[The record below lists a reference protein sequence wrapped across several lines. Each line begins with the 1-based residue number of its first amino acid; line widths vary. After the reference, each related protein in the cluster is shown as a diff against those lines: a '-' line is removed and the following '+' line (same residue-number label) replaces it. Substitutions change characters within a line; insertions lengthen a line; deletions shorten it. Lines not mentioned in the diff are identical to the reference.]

1 MLESPPTRLHSDF
14 PLTPPTP
21 KPTKPAPRAARPRR
35 SPARNPARAPAAGP
49 LAPVPFDELAD
60 SLGYAI
66 RRAQVRSYALL
77 FRVFAADSLTPGRMT
92 ALWIV
97 ASEPGVSQSVLAD
110 RLSITRA
117 SVVKVVDSL
126 EALGLVRREAV
137 PQDRRSYA
145 LTLTPAGLHEL
156 ERHRDMHARYEAE
169 LAARLSRA
177 ERHQLMALL
186 EKVGAG

>member
-1 MLESPPTRLHSDF
+1 MLESPASPPHPDF
-14 PLTPPTP
+14 PLSPPPTRNP
-21 KPTKPAPRAARPRR
+21 KPSQRAARPLRAA
-35 SPARNPARAPAAGP
+35 ARGPGAGP
-49 LAPVPFDELAD
+49 PAPVPFDQLAD

-97 ASEPGVSQSVLAD
+97 ASEPGVSQSELAD

-126 EALGLVRREAV
+126 EALGLVQRQPV

-145 LTLTPAGLHEL
+145 LTLTPQGLREL
-156 ERHRDMHARYEAE
+156 ERHRDMHERYEVE
-169 LAARLSRA
+169 LAAALSRA
-177 ERHQLMALL
+177 ERRQLMALL
-186 EKVGAG
+186 EKVGAET

>member
-1 MLESPPTRLHSDF
+1 MLESSDSPMHPDF
-14 PLTPPTP
+14 PLSTPRP
-21 KPTKPAPRAARPRR
+21 KPKEPSSPAAARPRR
-35 SPARNPARAPAAGP
+35 AVAREDATSPP
-49 LAPVPFDELAD
+49 LPVPFDELAD

-77 FRVFAADSLTPGRMT
+77 FRSFAANSLTPGRMT

-97 ASEPGVSQSVLAD
+97 ASEPGVSQSELAD

-126 EALGLVRREAV
+126 EALGLVQRQPV

-145 LTLTPAGLHEL
+145 LTLTTQGLREL
-156 ERHRDMHARYEAE
+156 ERHRDMHALYEVE
-169 LAARLSRA
+169 LAAGLSRA
-177 ERHQLMALL
+177 ERRQLLALL
-186 EKVGAG
+186 EKVAAG

>member
-1 MLESPPTRLHSDF
+1 MLESTDCPTPPDF
-14 PLTPPTP
+14 PLSPPHKLP
-21 KPTKPAPRAARPRR
+21 KPSTREARPRR
-35 SPARNPARAPAAGP
+35 ASARDHAAGP
-49 LAPVPFDELAD
+49 PAPVPFDELAD

-77 FRVFAADSLTPGRMT
+77 FRSFAADSLTPGRMT

-97 ASEPGVSQSVLAD
+97 ASEPGVSQTELAD

-126 EALGLVRREAV
+126 EALGLVQRQAV

-145 LTLTPAGLHEL
+145 LTLTPQGLREL
-156 ERHRDMHARYEAE
+156 ERHRDMHARYEDE
-169 LAARLSRA
+169 LAAALTRNQR
-177 ERHQLMALL
+177 RQLMALL
-186 EKVGAG
+186 EKVAAG